1 MQGNVADLHREHMHV
16 EVSSS
21 DVIFDQA
28 VYVKAL
34 KIIGT
39 IGKRFQ
45 DAGLKDQ
52 CVESQVIAEG
62 PLLGVLEGRKYNRA

>member
-16 EVSSS
+16 EVTSS
-21 DVIFDQA
+21 DFIFDQA
-28 VYVKAL
+28 VYAKAL
-34 KIIGT
+34 KI